1 MRMRSLG
8 CCVSLGLCFV
18 WAPAGAAAQAAKGAA
33 VSRPKAVELYNTNC
47 QVCHGPNGAGTPLTK
62 DLAFAGR
69 KWKHGNSQQSVIRT
83 ITNGV
88 SGTPMLPF
96 KDRLSPAEIS
106 ALASLVRS
114 YDKALKP
121 APAVK
126 K

>member
-1 MRMRSLG
+1 MIMRLSSCWCLALALCSL
-8 CCVSLGLCFV
+8 
-18 WAPAGAAAQAAKGAA
+18 PAGAAAQAGKGAA
-33 VSRPKAVELYNTNC
+33 VPRAKAVELYNTNC
-47 QVCHGPNGAGTPLTK
+47 QLCHGPEGAGTPLTK

-69 KWKHGNSQQSVIRT
+69 KWKHGSTQQSVIRT
-83 ITNGV
+83 ISNGV
-88 SGTPMLPF
+88 TGTPMLPF

-121 APAVK
+121 APSVK